1 MVIATWLFDLSGR
14 RRSSKIGEISFQTKA
29 FCCIGQIISLIF
41 ALYFFYR
48 HNSYCEPGMY
58 TLFALAEYS
67 LILFNGLFHTTI
79 YYEFQS
85 RVLSLVTAA
94 LKANYYLLS
103 SHDYS
108 EKRGT

>member
-1 MVIATWLFDLSGR
+1 
-14 RRSSKIGEISFQTKA
+14 
-29 FCCIGQIISLIF
+29 LIF

-103 SHDYS
+103 SLDYS